1 MDDPFNLRRFVEA
14 QADVFGEVEAELRAG
29 RKRSHW
35 MWWVFPQLAGLG
47 ASPMS
52 QFFAIGSLEE
62 ARAYLAHPVLGA
74 RLLACSQWMCAVEGR
89 GLRAILGAPD
99 DAKFRSCMT
108 LFAEAAP
115 EEGIF
120 RTALTKFCNGEADPT
135 TLRLLATRQKSD

>member
-14 QADVFGEVEAELRAG
+14 QADMFSQVEAELRAG

-62 ARAYLAHPVLGA
+62 ARLISPIPCWGRACALARTGCAPSRAGA
-74 RLLACSQWMCAVEGR
+74 L
-89 GLRAILGAPD
+89 
-99 DAKFRSCMT
+99 AKFSGRRTTPNS
-108 LFAEAAP
+108 AP
-115 EEGIF
+115 
-120 RTALTKFCNGEADPT
+120 P
-135 TLRLLATRQKSD
+135 